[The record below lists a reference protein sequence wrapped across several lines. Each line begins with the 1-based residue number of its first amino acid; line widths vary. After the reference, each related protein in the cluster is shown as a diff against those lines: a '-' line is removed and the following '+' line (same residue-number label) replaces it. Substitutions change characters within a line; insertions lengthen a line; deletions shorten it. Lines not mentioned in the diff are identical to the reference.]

1 MARSRKQKST
11 PGRLRAV
18 AGRIAAQPVASGGAA
33 LMSVTAAAIL
43 VNALVLQAGPH
54 PAPLFRDT
62 RPVAA
67 AQVAPA
73 ADHGPELDSIDDLVA
88 RTTGRLPPAVDGG
101 LVSDIQA
108 ELKARGYYDGEVD
121 GLTGPMTSA
130 AIVRFEEE
138 AGLPVTGEP
147 TGDVL
152 AALRAGA
159 APRSEATPSAPVDR
173 TAVAVPQT
181 RPLAAAPVDA
191 SPDDLAAT
199 GSTSAPVPPPPRARP
214 SAGASQ
220 ATADPETTEA
230 VAAAS
235 PRTVAAGAGE
245 SPPAQPAVVRTAP
258 PPPDPRLARVQEAL
272 DLLGYGPIEADGT
285 WTPATRA
292 AIRRFEENRGLAV
305 TGELTPAFLDE
316 LVRIGGL
323 SGG

>member
-1 MARSRKQKST
+1 V
-11 PGRLRAV
+11 PV
-18 AGRIAAQPVASGGAA
+18 VASVDAGA
-33 LMSVTAAAIL
+33 
-43 VNALVLQAGPH
+43 
-54 PAPLFRDT
+54 
-62 RPVAA
+62 
-67 AQVAPA
+67 
-73 ADHGPELDSIDDLVA
+73 PEIDSIDDLVA
-88 RTTGRLPPAVDGG
+88 RTTGRLPPAIDGG

-130 AIVRFEEE
+130 AIVRFEQE

-159 APRSEATPSAPVDR
+159 APRSDASPSSTPAAR

-181 RPLAAAPVDA
+181 RPAAATPADA
-191 SPDDLAAT
+191 SPDPLVAT
-199 GSTSAPVPPPPRARP
+199 GSTSLPVPPPPRARP
-214 SAGASQ
+214 SAVSSDAASV
-220 ATADPETTEA
+220 DPETTEA
-230 VAAAS
+230 VAATS
-235 PRTVAAGAGE
+235 PRTVAAIAGE
-245 SPPAQPAVVRTAP
+245 SPPAQPAVARTAP

-292 AIRRFEENRGLAV
+292 AIRRFEQNRGLTV